1 MKRYHNIVCTLI
13 VGLATLVM
21 ATPAHADELS
31 GGGYVA
37 HGNQATTEQRDIH
50 ELWEIGNQ
58 AYAVED
64 YDKAIEMYNAIIDDG
79 YESDMLYYNLGNAYF
94 KRGQN
99 NTDAQ
104 GKGFNSGELG
114 RAILY
119 YERALML
126 NPDMDDAR
134 YNLDLAY
141 ELTDAPEAVPVGFMT
156 DLWRSMSGAASSNT
170 WTIVSLVMLAVTL
183 ALVLVFLLVN
193 SIVWRKVSFFVAIA
207 TLLLFIFATTF
218 AITQRTVEQ
227 QDNRAIIVCNDTA
240 AIHSEPS
247 NKSTV
252 LRTHSQGVAVEVI
265 RSEDEW
271 SEVKFADGEK
281 GWIRTDYI
289 EVI

>member
-1 MKRYHNIVCTLI
+1 MKRYHNIIRALV
-13 VGLATLVM
+13 VSLAMLVV
-21 ATPAHADELS
+21 AVPAHA
-31 GGGYVA
+31 V
-37 HGNQATTEQRDIH
+37 EQPDIH
-50 ELWEIGNQ
+50 DLWSMGNE
-58 AYAVED
+58 AYAAED
-64 YDKAIEMYNAIIDDG
+64 YDKAIEMYNAIVDMG
-79 YESDMLYYNLGNAYF
+79 YESDMLYYNLGNAYY
-94 KRGQN
+94 KRGKS
-99 NTDAQ
+99 NTNAQ

-126 NPDMDDAR
+126 NPDMKDAR
-134 YNLDLAY
+134 YNLDIAY
-141 ELTDAPEAVPVGFMT
+141 ALTDAPEAVPVGFMT

-170 WTIVSLVMLAVTL
+170 WTIVSLVMFGVTL

-193 SIVWRKVSFFVAIA
+193 SILWRKVSFFVAIA
-207 TLLLFIFATTF
+207 TLLLFIFSTAFAT
-218 AITQRTVEQ
+218 TQRTVEQ
-227 QDNRAIIVCNDTA
+227 QENRAIIVCNDTA

-252 LRTHSQGVAVEVI
+252 LRTHSQGVAVEVL
-265 RSEDEW
+265 RNEKEW